1 MNETHRNRVLE
12 QVRHRVDKDAKRL
25 PPSKRS
31 IERSVI
37 KIYAPGPYR
46 LSAGPACRARVF
58 LDVHCLK
65 IVDSQAHGAAN
76 FGSSPETEFFN
87 SILDFRIFFG
97 LGPSS
102 GILRT
107 KIWGDSEVD
116 VEVAGDLESCRWL

>member
-1 MNETHRNRVLE
+1 VSCPRIFGR
-12 QVRHRVDKDAKRL
+12 AL
-25 PPSKRS
+25 P
-31 IERSVI
+31 E
-37 KIYAPGPYR
+37 
-46 LSAGPACRARVF
+46 
-58 LDVHCLK
+58 D
-65 IVDSQAHGAAN
+65 VDSQAHGAAN